1 MQPNTNQPQ
10 GSAIRAANTPVT
22 AVQANPDL
30 PIATQTTLMISE
42 IRDSMVIMKNGSFR
56 AVIACQ
62 SVNFDLMS
70 DTEREATEYSFQ
82 SFLNNL
88 KGTVQIL
95 IRSEKVD
102 LGPYIDKLI
111 GIRRNNDNM
120 LLGVLMDDYI
130 NFIDILSQEANIMN
144 KTFYIVIP
152 YYPDKKTEELLNTAK
167 SFFKNAKEPP
177 VTRIDRP
184 TYEKAV
190 SELNNLCDNVISSI
204 FQTGVQATRL
214 NTKQLGQLFYN
225 FNNPDTSVRE
235 PLVDFSKVATTF
247 VKKGVKNNG

>member
-1 MQPNTNQPQ
+1 MQPNNQQ
-10 GSAIRAANTPVT
+10 QNSSIHAANTPVST
-22 AVQANPDL
+22 QATPDHPL
-30 PIATQTTLMISE
+30 ATQTTLLISE
-42 IRDSMVIMKNGSFR
+42 IRDNVVIMKDGSFR

-70 DTEREATEYSFQ
+70 DTEREATEYAFQ

-88 KGTVQIL
+88 KDTIQIL
-95 IRSEKVD
+95 VRSERVD

-111 GIRRNNDNM
+111 NIRRNNDNM

-144 KTFYIVIP
+144 KTFYIIIP
-152 YYPDKKTEELLNTAK
+152 YYADKKMKDALTSAR
-167 SFFKNAKEPP
+167 SFFNSNKNQPV
-177 VTRIDRP
+177 VTRIDQT
-184 TYEKAV
+184 TYRKAID
-190 SELNNLCDNVISSI
+190 ELNNSCDNIISSV

-214 NTKQLGQLFYN
+214 NTRQLGQLFYN

-235 PLVDFSKVATTF
+235 PLVDFTKVATTF
-247 VKKGVKNNG
+247 VKKGVKNA

>member
-10 GSAIRAANTPVT
+10 SSAIRAANTPVT

-70 DTEREATEYSFQ
+70 DTEREATEYAFQ

-111 GIRRNNDNM
+111 NIRRNNDNM

-152 YYPDKKTEELLNTAK
+152 FYPDKKTEDLLNSTK

-190 SELNNLCDNVISSI
+190 SELNNTCDNIISSI

-235 PLVDFSKVATTF
+235 PLVDFTKIATTF
-247 VKKGVKNNG
+247 VKKGEKNNG